1 MIIEL
6 TAHHAPKLLEPDRV
20 DRLHAVCHGDPKEM
34 HYDDFVQEGPDW
46 EHVWVDIA
54 LLRTN
59 ALAQVDDPGFP
70 AQFDGMI
77 AYATKQGWLNA
88 LGTRVRAHLER

>member
-1 MIIEL
+1 M
-6 TAHHAPKLLEPDRV
+6 
-20 DRLHAVCHGDPKEM
+20 
-34 HYDDFVQEGPDW
+34 
-46 EHVWVDIA
+46 WVDIA

-77 AYATKQGWLNA
+77 AYATKKGWLNV

>member
-6 TAHHAPKLLEPDRV
+6 SAHHPPKLLEPARLDQ
-20 DRLHAVCHGDPKEM
+20 LHAICHGDPKEM

-46 EHVWVDIA
+46 DHVWVDIER
-54 LLRTN
+54 LRTT
-59 ALAQVDDPGFP
+59 ALAEVDDPDFP

-77 AYATKQGWLNA
+77 AYATKKGWLNA

>member
-1 MIIEL
+1 MIIDL
-6 TAHHAPKLLEPDRV
+6 TAHHPPKLVEPERV
-20 DRLHAVCHGDPKEM
+20 DRLHAVAHGDPKEM

-46 EHVWVDIA
+46 DHVWVDIG

-70 AQFDGMI
+70 ARFEAMI
-77 AYATKQGWLNA
+77 AYATEKGWLNA
-88 LGTRVRAHLER
+88 LGTRVRAHLEK

>member
-1 MIIEL
+1 
-6 TAHHAPKLLEPDRV
+6 
-20 DRLHAVCHGDPKEM
+20 
-34 HYDDFVQEGPDW
+34 
-46 EHVWVDIA
+46 VWVDIA

-59 ALAQVDDPGFP
+59 ALAQVDDPDFP